1 MTKMYNNSGYGV
13 KITSVKV
20 GGVELL
26 QSHPIIG
33 VFDTGG
39 SCVLLPNISDR

>member
-1 MTKMYNNSGYGV
+1 MTKMYNRSGYGV
-13 KITSVKV
+13 QLSSVKI
-20 GGVELL
+20 GNVELL
-26 QSHPIIG
+26 QGHPIIG